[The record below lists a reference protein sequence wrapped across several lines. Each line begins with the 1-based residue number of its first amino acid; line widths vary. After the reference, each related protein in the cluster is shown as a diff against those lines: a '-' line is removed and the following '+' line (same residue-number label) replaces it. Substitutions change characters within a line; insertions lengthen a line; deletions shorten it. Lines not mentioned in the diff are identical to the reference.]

1 MEKHREEIAKFKDL
15 YKRIGSVACPYF
27 GGEKVYFTRNGFNHL
42 LRKGKQARISSEQVE
57 RLRLIQYCKKI
68 LGSEG
73 SLVEYRSS
81 VRPSTIAQFWGFTAR
96 LDKLH
101 VKLVVR
107 QIDTGRKHFFS
118 IFSRKH

>member
-1 MEKHREEIAKFKDL
+1 MEKHREEIAKFKDA

-27 GGEKVYFTRNGFNHL
+27 RGEKVYFTRSGFNHL
-42 LRKGKQARISSEQVE
+42 LRKGKQTRISSEQIE
-57 RLRLIQYCKKI
+57 RLHLIQYCKKI
-68 LGSEG
+68 LESEQA
-73 SLVEYRSS
+73 LVEYRSS
-81 VRPSTIAQFWGFTAR
+81 IRPNTIAQFWGFAAR

-101 VKLVVR
+101 IKLVVR